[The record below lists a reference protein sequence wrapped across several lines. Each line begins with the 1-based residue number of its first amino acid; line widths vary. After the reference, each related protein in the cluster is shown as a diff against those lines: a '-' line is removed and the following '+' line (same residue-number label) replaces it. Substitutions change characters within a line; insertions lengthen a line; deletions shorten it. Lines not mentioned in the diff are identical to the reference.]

1 VGRLPTLGALVARAL
16 APPLCAALATGCQN
30 DATKAAARAGSR
42 ERSEVVAAKE
52 GTLETKPATPLP
64 PAAPSSAAPVL
75 RKVCDGQLAKPGRD
89 LTKKTL
95 LRKAAPGN
103 KMPPMVFPTGKWLWI
118 NLWAAWCAPC
128 KEEMPR
134 LSSFASRLAE
144 SGREIGM
151 LFVSLDDDERQLEQF
166 LGAAPEGTTRATYW
180 LRDGR
185 ERDEWLTSMGLP
197 KAPELPVQILVDPRG
212 KIRCVVNGAIE
223 AGDYNELANVFST
236 P

>member
-1 VGRLPTLGALVARAL
+1 M
-16 APPLCAALATGCQN
+16 CAALAIGCQN
-30 DATKAAARAGSR
+30 DATKGAARTGSR

-52 GTLETKPATPLP
+52 GAPETKPIAPPTALP
-64 PAAPSSAAPVL
+64 SAAAPAAL
-75 RKVCDGQLAKPGRD
+75 RKVCDGQLAKPGRE

-95 LRKAAPGN
+95 VRKAAPGN
-103 KMPPMVFPTGKWLWI
+103 KMPPMVFPSGKWLWI
-118 NLWAAWCAPC
+118 NLWAAWCGPC

-134 LSSFASRLAE
+134 LASFGSRLSE
-144 SGREIGM
+144 SGRDVGM
-151 LFVSLDDDERQLEQF
+151 MFVSLDDDERQLEQF
-166 LGAAPEGTTRATYW
+166 LAAAPEGTPRATYW

-185 ERDEWLTSMGLP
+185 EREEWLTSLGLP

-223 AGDYNELANVFST
+223 AGDYGELASVFST